1 MNENLC
7 IAIITTASIF
17 AGFLVAFLSSYL
29 TARNKEYDENKKQ
42 FDALGRKLTL
52 FRQLCGFVW
61 VSNCLNEERSK
72 LKANEPAFDED
83 GYVKSF
89 MHAIDALHRDLKLK
103 QYKQNPYID
112 YSEDDLDK
120 IKTLV
125 NSIWYNL
132 IHKNV
137 QDIHFS
143 QLLHDPMGI
152 SPGYFATMRKE
163 LSFGNSLSDEGMDDS
178 EFGTIAGNIEC
189 EVIEDMEVLQYKM
202 HKRIDT
208 NVVEIVKFTIIVSA
222 SGIVLP
228 LLLLCA
234 KDCFRDVGWW
244 NNLILFIGFVFFLYS
259 IAMCAKHMYRYF
271 QKKEISKGI
280 KYNFKQMVNNSKHEQ
295 KFDEIKKYEDAFK
308 VFYNNAKDI
317 FSKLQKSDPSSQFF
331 KDRCI
336 LQICPGSR
344 AGGDNPDVVEVFW
357 GAQPIKR
364 IDKRNNFKLLT
375 EDGVTMFI
383 YLLPDGNVSITLYP
397 AKTEVMQPL
406 EDCILLHRFIKAT
419 WLQKEKNQKSL
430 WRDFMAYT
438 ECTSLTG
445 TPSIGQRLRM
455 FWLKYS
461 RPLCVNGK
469 QQPIRGLQHLQK
481 MVAFAFT
488 VGLSGFL
495 LVAVQQCHKEEVKDY
510 SPLIKQTNQCVEGVQ
525 YVQDELFKEMQ
536 LLNGNIDSL
545 MKLIS
550 LPQKRPV
557 VTDTK
562 NRAKFERK

>member
-42 FDALGRKLTL
+42 FDALGNKLTL

-61 VSNCLNEERSK
+61 VSDCLNKERST

-120 IKTLV
+120 IKILV
-125 NSIWYNL
+125 NSIWYYL

-137 QDIHFS
+137 KDIHFS

-178 EFGTIAGNIEC
+178 EFGTIAGNVEC

-208 NVVEIVKFTIIVSA
+208 NVVEIVKFTIIVSV

-234 KDCFRDVGWW
+234 KDCFRYVGWW
-244 NNLILFIGFVFFLYS
+244 NNLILLIVLVFFLYS
-259 IAMCAKHMYRYF
+259 IAMSAKHMYRYF

-295 KFDEIKKYEDAFK
+295 KFDEIKKYEYAFK

-317 FSKLQKSDPSSQFF
+317 FSKLQRSDPSSQFF
-331 KDRCI
+331 KDRCF

-344 AGGDNPDVVEVFW
+344 AGGNNPDVVEVFW
-357 GAQPIKR
+357 GTQPIKR

-461 RPLCVNGK
+461 RPLCVNGV

-481 MVAFAFT
+481 MIVFACT

-545 MKLIS
+545 MKLVP
-550 LPQKRPV
+550 LPQKPPV

-562 NRAKFERK
+562 NRANFERK